1 MAERY
6 MAHSMATYTG
16 DPAAMCLMTRRSTH
30 NKSIGSHRRLEDVQV
45 DLLNVARTEVQLASS
60 IWSLSDVGE
69 TLSVMKNHGITVQSL
84 SSNSRN
90 LRICDSR
97 CRGEHTLTS
106 LRFSSSPPTRG
117 CPSGTHHKRN
127 VARAEV
133 QLAPSIWSLSDV
145 GETLSVMKN
154 HGITA
159 QSLSSNSRNLRIC
172 DSRCRGEP

>member
-69 TLSVMKNHGITVQSL
+69 TLSVMKNHGIT
-84 SSNSRN
+84 
-90 LRICDSR
+90 
-97 CRGEHTLTS
+97 
-106 LRFSSSPPTRG
+106 
-117 CPSGTHHKRN
+117 
-127 VARAEV
+127 
-133 QLAPSIWSLSDV
+133 
-145 GETLSVMKN
+145 
-154 HGITA
+154 A
-159 QSLSSNSRNLRIC
+159 QSLRVQTAGIYVFVTAGAEANTHSLH
-172 DSRCRGEP
+172 